1 MLTKLRKKIV
11 WAVEK
16 KALNHSDSTDDVEHI
31 TLVVNQ
37 GGEEVG
43 WGGYKERVKQTQVA
57 TWILGLLPWI
67 RLHTNVKLKDG
78 KSFKE
83 FTLTKRHVASW
94 SHA

>member
-43 WGGYKERVKQTQVA
+43 WGGVGWLKGEGEADTGCNLNIRAFSLNTCTYEYK
-57 TWILGLLPWI
+57 
-67 RLHTNVKLKDG
+67 
-78 KSFKE
+78 FKRRQK
-83 FTLTKRHVASW
+83 F
-94 SHA
+94 